1 MSTKW
6 KFSRRVSGLLAAAVA
21 GLVLATGGAAAEGEV
36 RSVAVRYGDLD
47 LSREAGVRVL
57 YGRLQAAAE
66 SVCGRDELRDL
77 RRHQSWLECR
87 DAALARAVDA
97 LGNARLAALHRER
110 PTRQS

>member
-6 KFSRRVSGLLAAAVA
+6 KFSRRVSGLLAAAAA
-21 GLVLATGGAAAEGEV
+21 GLVLTRGGAAAEDGT

-47 LSREAGVRVL
+47 LGREAGVRVL

-110 PTRQS
+110 LTRAS